1 MPHSSG
7 YRKGTRDKFKRPF
20 RGRGVIPLSTYLTT
34 YKIGDYVDIKANGAV
49 HKGMPHK
56 YYHGRTGQIWNVTP
70 HAVGVEVNKRVRNRI
85 IVKRLHVR
93 IDHIRPSR
101 CQEDFNFRKRELPKL
116 RAAAKKA
123 GSKFF

>member
-1 MPHSSG
+1 
-7 YRKGTRDKFKRPF
+7 
-20 RGRGVIPLSTYLTT
+20 
-34 YKIGDYVDIKANGAV
+34 
-49 HKGMPHK
+49 MPHK

-101 CQEDFNFRKRELPKL
+101 CQEDFLKRKREIPKL
-116 RAAAKKA
+116 RAEAKKA
-123 GSKFF
+123 KKPLPSLKRQPVGPKPGRFVTNNQVQTITPVKYEDLF